1 MRRLPHPARL
11 LPLTLIV
18 GALLLVIKLHDVA
31 STLGDFSSTAMP
43 IAQARAEATRPQPA
57 VATHPSS
64 APVAA
69 GPANGG
75 GDADSGGPART
86 KPSPQAAGPD
96 TPPSMPSPR
105 EVAILEQLAGR
116 RQALEAREHDMERRS
131 DLLRAAEARLDQKLR
146 QMKDLEGTL
155 ARMIKVDDEQ
165 QQAKLR
171 SLVKI
176 YENMKPKDAARI
188 FEELDMDTLLP
199 VAERM
204 NERKLAPV
212 MAEMNPAKAKEIT
225 QELSKRRQVM
235 SNNRPAGAG

>member
-1 MRRLPHPARL
+1 M
-11 LPLTLIV
+11 
-18 GALLLVIKLHDVA
+18 
-31 STLGDFSSTAMP
+31 
-43 IAQARAEATRPQPA
+43 
-57 VATHPSS
+57 
-64 APVAA
+64 
-69 GPANGG
+69 
-75 GDADSGGPART
+75 
-86 KPSPQAAGPD
+86 
-96 TPPSMPSPR
+96 
-105 EVAILEQLAGR
+105 
-116 RQALEAREHDMERRS
+116 
-131 DLLRAAEARLDQKLR
+131 RAAEARLDQKLR